1 MKRVILFRHGIAE
14 PHGVKPDADRELVP
28 EGRKKVRQIARTMPE
43 IFPNAAAIISS
54 PLIRCAQTAAILAKA
69 YDLKVEEANVLEPST
84 TAEAVAQFISH
95 RPEQHLI
102 LVGHE
107 PSLSATML
115 RLTGLGGAARQE
127 LRRAGFYLVEIDDS
141 GAGKLEWMVAPRIL
155 RRLS

>member
-1 MKRVILFRHGIAE
+1 MKKVILFRHGIAE

-28 EGRKKVRQIARTMPE
+28 EGRKKVRQIARAMPE
-43 IFPNAAAIISS
+43 IFPDADAIISS

-69 YDLKVEEANVLEPST
+69 YALNVEEANELEPAT
-84 TAEAVAQFISH
+84 TAEVVVQFLTQ
-95 RPEQHLI
+95 RPEQRLI

-127 LRRAGFYLVEIDDS
+127 LRRAGFYLVAVDDQRS
-141 GAGKLEWMVAPRIL
+141 GQLEWMVAPRIV
-155 RRLS
+155 RRLR